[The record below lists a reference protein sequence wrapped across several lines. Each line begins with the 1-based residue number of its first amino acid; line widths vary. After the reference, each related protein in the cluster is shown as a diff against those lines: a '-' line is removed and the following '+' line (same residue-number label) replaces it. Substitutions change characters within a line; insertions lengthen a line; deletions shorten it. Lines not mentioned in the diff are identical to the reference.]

1 MSSKTTRVIVIVL
14 MALPSLMLI
23 MSGVMKLSGS
33 QQIVEGLTKVG
44 LGSYIKLFGIIE
56 LVSVALLLYPKT
68 FRVGFLL
75 ICCYLGG
82 ALSIELAGAQP
93 PMAAVLLTILWIAA
107 YLRDKSV
114 FVSQTK

>member
-1 MSSKTTRVIVIVL
+1 MSSKATRITGLVL
-14 MALPSLMLI
+14 MILPSLMLV

-56 LVSVALLLYPKT
+56 LISVALFLYPKT
-68 FRVGFLL
+68 VKIGFLL

-82 ALSIELAGAQP
+82 ALSIELSTAQP
-93 PMAAVLLTILWIAA
+93 PTAAVLLVVSWIGV
-107 YLRDKSV
+107 YLRDRSV
-114 FVSQTK
+114 FISPIK